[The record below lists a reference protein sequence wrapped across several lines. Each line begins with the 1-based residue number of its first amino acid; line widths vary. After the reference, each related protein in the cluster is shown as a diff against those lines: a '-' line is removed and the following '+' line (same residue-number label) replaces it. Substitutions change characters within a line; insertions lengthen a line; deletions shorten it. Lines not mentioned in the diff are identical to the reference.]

1 MKLEEKVELL
11 EIELLETKKLLRAGG
26 AIAEPLLEV
35 SEPLIP
41 KTRESSVL
49 DFSYNLAAS
58 EEPDALEEKMP
69 WDGYVMSAII
79 DWPDGCSNLA
89 GARITINDK
98 RMVPRNDQW
107 VALNNVAIVVP
118 VVRYAQKGHI
128 IRVNLKNN
136 DTTHSHYLT
145 VLVSIY
151 NYFPE
156 TGELMKVI

>member
-1 MKLEEKVELL
+1 M
-11 EIELLETKKLLRAGG
+11 ELLETKKLLRVGG
-26 AIAEPLLEV
+26 AVSGSLLKV
-35 SEPLIP
+35 SAPHTP

-49 DFSYNLAAS
+49 DFSYDLAAS
-58 EEPDALEEKMP
+58 EEPDALEEEMP

-118 VVRYAQKGHI
+118 VIRYAKKDHL
-128 IRVNLKNN
+128 IRVNFKNN
-136 DTTHSHYLT
+136 DTHNSHYLT

-156 TGELMKVI
+156 IGELMRVI